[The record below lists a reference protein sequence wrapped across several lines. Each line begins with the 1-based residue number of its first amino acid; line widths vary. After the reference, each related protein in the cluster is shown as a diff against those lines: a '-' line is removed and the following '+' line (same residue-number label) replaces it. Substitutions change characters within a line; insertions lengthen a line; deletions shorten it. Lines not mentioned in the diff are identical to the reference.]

1 MTVILG
7 IESSCDDTSAAILK
21 DGLVLSNVIA
31 SQKVHE
37 AYGGVVPEL
46 ASRAHQ
52 QNIIPVVSEAIKR
65 AGIEVKDIDAV
76 AFTCGPGLLGS
87 LLVGTS
93 FAKGFALANHLP
105 MIEVNHLQAHILAN
119 FIKEP
124 GVESRQPSFPFLTLL
139 VSGGNSQLIVVHDY
153 LKMEMIGQTIDDAA
167 GEAFDKCAK
176 VMGLPYPGGPIIDRL
191 AKEGNPERF
200 TFNKPQIPGLDYSFS
215 GLKTSFL
222 YFLRDELKN
231 NPDFIQDNLNDLCAS
246 LQKTVIDILMSKLK
260 KAAKQTGIK
269 QIAIGGGVSANS
281 ALQKAVHDEA
291 ACSGWEVFIPR
302 LGFSLDNAGMVAVTH
317 GSDFPFPVICD
328 GPGVLYGYLG
338 VEQTRGLLSW
348 SFAAQKIYKAARDA
362 GYHYDT
368 KAPQLLPLTL
378 VVGHLGKILFTHS
391 GRSQTDLPEDCAAIR
406 EITREVVRT
415 MAEDQRRAHPHCSDE
430 TLTLPD
436 LVGWDDLDGS
446 SN

>member
-21 DGLVLSNVIA
+21 DGVVLSNSIA

-52 QNIIPVVSEAIKR
+52 QNIIPVVSEAIRK
-65 AGIEVKDIDAV
+65 AGIGIQDIHAI
-76 AFTCGPGLLGS
+76 AYTRGPGLLGS

-93 FAKGFALANHLP
+93 FAKGFAIANRIP

-153 LKMEMIGQTIDDAA
+153 LDMEMIGQTIDDAA

-176 VMGLPYPGGPIIDRL
+176 VMGLPYPGGPVIDRL
-191 AKEGNPERF
+191 AKTGNPDRF
-200 TFNKPQIPGLDYSFS
+200 VFNKPQIPGLDYSFS

-222 YFLRDELKN
+222 YFIRDELKK
-231 NPDFIQDNLNDLCAS
+231 NPDFIAENLNDLCAS
-246 LQKTVIDILMSKLK
+246 LQKTVVDILLTKLK
-260 KAAKQTGIK
+260 KAARQTGIR

-281 ALQKAVHDEA
+281 ALQNAVHKEA
-291 ACSGWEVFIPR
+291 EKSGWEVFIPR
-302 LGFSLDNAGMVAVTH
+302 LGFSLDNAGMVAVT
-317 GSDFPFPVICD
+317 GYYKFLAGQFVGLDAIPF
-328 GPGVLYGYLG
+328 
-338 VEQTRGLLSW
+338 
-348 SFAAQKIYKAARDA
+348 AR
-362 GYHYDT
+362 T
-368 KAPQLLPLTL
+368 
-378 VVGHLGKILFTHS
+378 IL
-391 GRSQTDLPEDCAAIR
+391 E
-406 EITREVVRT
+406 
-415 MAEDQRRAHPHCSDE
+415 
-430 TLTLPD
+430 
-436 LVGWDDLDGS
+436 
-446 SN
+446 